1 MDIERIKRLYRY
13 IIHGVPTKHITVIA
27 HQDNS
32 AKRLLD
38 RNVIITGGSRGIGF
52 AIAEKCI
59 KEGAKV
65 LICGRDEESLKQ
77 AVAKLGEKASCLAY
91 NVADVS
97 QANSFLNN
105 CFEKLGGYV
114 DCLVNNAG
122 ISYHETGFKDVTPN
136 GFDEQ
141 FNVNFKGA
149 YFLTQ
154 EYVKLIGEKKQTGGT
169 ILFIS
174 SERGSFN
181 TDIPYGLSKA
191 TINSLTAALSFKFYG
206 SKNIRVNAI
215 APGVTSSDMTG
226 RKSSENME
234 YSASPIGRVLLP
246 EEIAEVAVFLLS
258 DYSRC
263 ISGEVVHCDAG
274 AHLKCI

>member
-1 MDIERIKRLYRY
+1 MDTTKIKRLYRY
-13 IIHGVPTKHITVIA
+13 VFHGIPIQSISVTT
-27 HQDNS
+27 HQDCS
-32 AKRLLD
+32 SKRLHE
-38 RNVIITGGSRGIGF
+38 RRVVITGGSRGIGYS
-52 AIAEKCI
+52 IAEKCI
-59 KEGAKV
+59 KEGASV
-65 LICGRDEESLKQ
+65 LICGRDESSLKN
-77 AVAKLGEKASCLAY
+77 AVAKLGEKACYLVF

-97 QANSFLNN
+97 EAHAFMRK
-105 CFEKLGGYV
+105 CFEKLGGVV

-122 ISYHETGFKDVTPN
+122 ISYHESSFTDVTPK

-149 YFLTQ
+149 YFLTK
-154 EYVKLIGEKKQTGGT
+154 EYVGLIEENKQSGGT

-191 TINSLTAALSFKFYG
+191 SINSLTAALSYKLYG

-215 APGVTSSDMTG
+215 APGVTTSDMTG
-226 RKSSENME
+226 RKSSDNME
-234 YSASPIGRVLLP
+234 YGASPIGRVLLP

-263 ISGEVVHCDAG
+263 ISGEVIHCDAG

>member
-1 MDIERIKRLYRY
+1 MDTEKFKRIFKY
-13 IIHGVPTKHITVIA
+13 IFHGIPVKQITVLA
-27 HQDNS
+27 HQDYS
-32 AKRLLD
+32 QKRLLD
-38 RNVIITGGSRGIGF
+38 RKIVITGGSRGIGF

-59 KEGAKV
+59 KEGASV
-65 LICGRDEESLKQ
+65 LICGRDESSLKK
-77 AVAKLGEKASCLAY
+77 AVAKLGEKACYLIF

-97 QANSFLNN
+97 EANSFINK
-105 CFEKLGGYV
+105 CFEKMGGSV

-122 ISYHETGFKDVTPN
+122 ISYHEGSFMDVTPK

-149 YFLTQ
+149 YFLTK
-154 EYVKLIGEKKQTGGT
+154 EFVDLIEKKKQSGGT

-191 TINSLTAALSFKFYG
+191 TINSLTASLSYKLYG
-206 SKNIRVNAI
+206 TNNIRVNAI
-215 APGVTSSDMTG
+215 APGVTTSDMTG
-226 RKSSENME
+226 RKSTENME
-234 YSASPIGRVLLP
+234 YGSSPIGRVLIP

-263 ISGEVVHCDAG
+263 ISGEVIHCDAG
-274 AHLKCI
+274 AHIKCI